1 MNGPVLCC
9 WTTSQDTTHM
19 DLSRLLFVMFVMFV
33 EADGIGG
40 VTHEW
45 LAPKIREITNR
56 ILLILK
62 ALLECRPVATS

>member
-1 MNGPVLCC
+1 MVQEYLSHSAVL
-9 WTTSQDTTHM
+9 M
-19 DLSRLLFVMFVMFV
+19 DYLSRYHSHGSQPVINREGNAMFVK
-33 EADGIGG
+33 ADGIGG

-62 ALLECRPVATS
+62 ARRSK

>member
-1 MNGPVLCC
+1 
-9 WTTSQDTTHM
+9 
-19 DLSRLLFVMFVMFV
+19 MFVK
-33 EADGIGG
+33 ADGIGG

-62 ALLECRPVATS
+62 ARRSK